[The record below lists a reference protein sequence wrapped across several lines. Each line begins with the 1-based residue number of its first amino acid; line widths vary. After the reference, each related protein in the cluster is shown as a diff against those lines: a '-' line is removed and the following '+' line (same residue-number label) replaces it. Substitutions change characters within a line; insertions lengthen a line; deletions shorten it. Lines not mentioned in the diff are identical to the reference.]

1 MLWLWLFTHYG
12 KKYYY
17 ANVYKNK
24 KSAQEAHEAIRPV
37 DFTKLYLN
45 DNNIPLIE
53 NDKLNKV
60 FGKQPG
66 VLKKKYGID
75 IKEQMLKYD
84 FSKFSFDEDT
94 KKGGS
99 KNAVR

>member
-1 MLWLWLFTHYG
+1 MNNYLDLSIKEINKLLKE
-12 KKYYY
+12 KKILPIDLV
-17 ANVYKNK
+17 N
-24 KSAQEAHEAIRPV
+24 EAFER
-37 DFTKLYLN
+37 
-45 DNNIPLIE
+45 IE
-53 NDKLNKV
+53 NDKLNMV

-84 FSKFSFDEDT
+84 FSKFSFGEDT
-94 KKGGS
+94 KKGGK

>member
-1 MLWLWLFTHYG
+1 MYLI
-12 KKYYY
+12 
-17 ANVYKNK
+17 N
-24 KSAQEAHEAIRPV
+24 
-37 DFTKLYLN
+37 YLN
-45 DNNIPLIE
+45 DNNMPLIE
-53 NDKLNKV
+53 NDKLNMV

-66 VLKKKYGID
+66 FLKKKYGID

-84 FSKFSFDEDT
+84 FSKFSFNEDT